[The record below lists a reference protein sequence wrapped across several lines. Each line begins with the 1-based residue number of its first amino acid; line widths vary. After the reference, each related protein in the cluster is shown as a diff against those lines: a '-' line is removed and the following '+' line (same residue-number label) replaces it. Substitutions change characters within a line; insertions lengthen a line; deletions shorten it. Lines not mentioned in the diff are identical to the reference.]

1 MKGLEL
7 PINVLILIAI
17 AVIVLL
23 AVIVLFF
30 GGFGGPAGTVTLS
43 TVTSTACADWR
54 NRNFPDA
61 RTISTSSFDANKDG
75 SLDSG
80 ADCTGCTQVANN
92 GDNLEMLGECYYGTG
107 TCLGSIGDANEQAI
121 KTRVCGF
128 P

>member
-30 GGFGGPAGTVTLS
+30 SGFGGPSRAITLQ
-43 TVTSTACADWR
+43 TAVSTACAEWQR
-54 NRNFPDA
+54 KGLTTKAAN
-61 RTISTSSFDANKDG
+61 TITIDYYDANGDG
-75 SLDSG
+75 TIT
-80 ADCTGCTQVANN
+80 AATGCGGTA
-92 GDNLEMLGECYYGTG
+92 DNLGTLALKFYGIACSG
-107 TCLGSIGDANEQAI
+107 KDIDI
-121 KTRVCGF
+121 KQRVCGF